1 MTDVVRRRAVVSGRV
16 QGVWYR
22 DSARREADRLGVA
35 GSATN
40 QRDGTVQLEVEGPSA
55 SVDAFLT
62 WAADG
67 LPRAQVDAILVED
80 LQPEGQAGF
89 VVG

>member
-1 MTDVVRRRAVVSGRV
+1 MSDVVRRRAVVKGRV
-16 QGVWYR
+16 QGVFYR
-22 DSARREADRLGVA
+22 DTARREADRLGLA

-40 QRDGTVQLEVEGPSA
+40 LGDGSVAVEIEGPVDA
-55 SVDAFLT
+55 VDAFLT

-67 LPRAQVDAILVED
+67 PPRARVEAVLVEHRA
-80 LQPEGQAGF
+80 PTGQAGF

>member
-1 MTDVVRRRAVVSGRV
+1 MTEVVRRRAVVSGRV

-22 DSARREADRLGVA
+22 DTARREAERLGIS

-40 QRDGTVQLEVEGPSA
+40 LRDGTVQLEVEGPTS

-62 WAADG
+62 WAAEG
-67 LPRAQVDAILVED
+67 PPHAHVTAIQVED
-80 LQPEGQAGF
+80 LDPQGQAGF

>member
-1 MTDVVRRRAVVSGRV
+1 MSDVVRRRAIVKGRV

-22 DSARREADRLGVA
+22 DTARREADRLGVA

-40 QRDGTVQLEVEGPSA
+40 LGDGSVALEVEGPPEA
-55 SVDAFLT
+55 VDAFLT
-62 WAADG
+62 WAAEG
-67 LPRAQVDAILVED
+67 PSRARVDAVLLED
-80 LQPEGQAGF
+80 RPPTGQAGF

>member
-1 MTDVVRRRAVVSGRV
+1 VTDVVRRRAVVSGRV

-40 QRDGTVQLEVEGPSA
+40 LRDGTVQLEVEGPSA

-62 WAADG
+62 WAAEG
-67 LPRAQVDAILVED
+67 PPRAHVSAVQVEELA
-80 LQPEGQAGF
+80 PEGQAGF